1 MNAKTEAPA
10 TQGDAFEAAQAKLGA
25 AHGIIDA
32 LAVLSGTGDFQALKP
47 GSLCAALLNAEE
59 LLDEAKQMFTAAQE
73 REATS

>member
-1 MNAKTEAPA
+1 MNAKP
-10 TQGDAFEAAQAKLGA
+10 DRNDLLDAAQAKLGA

-59 LLDEAKQMFTAAQE
+59 LLDEAKEMFTAAQE
-73 REATS
+73 REASHA